1 MPSIDPIADARDRLA
16 DQVSAQ
22 SLRLTDSMAALLR
35 ENEARGVLK
44 SNETLM
50 QATLLCCEAVQDR
63 LDMFLEVLKEV
74 LKKTGGDDSEIGP
87 TELKELVAEFFRRE
101 DPFFRD
107 QLTNV
112 VIDVGVPAGVVDK
125 LHAKVERTRAHVL
138 TRLGVEIDILCRR
151 MKQKK
156 AMFWQSSQFAK
167 GVLALEIGCS
177 LATVWFAYL
186 WIHSPTTAIS
196 VQMVLTGS
204 MVYLL
209 GRFRRHIEAN
219 Y

>member
-1 MPSIDPIADARDRLA
+1 MPPTDPIVAAREKLA

-22 SLRLTDSMAALLR
+22 SLRFTDSIAALIR
-35 ENEARGVLK
+35 ENEARGTLK
-44 SNETLM
+44 SSETLM
-50 QATLLCCEAVQDR
+50 QATLLCCQALQDR
-63 LDMFLEVLKEV
+63 VDIFREILPDI
-74 LKKTGGDDSEIGP
+74 LKKLGGEKSEIGP
-87 TELKELVAEFFRRE
+87 TELKQLVAEFFRR
-101 DPFFRD
+101 DDTFFRE

-112 VIDVGVPAGVVDK
+112 VIAAGAPDVVDK
-125 LHAKVERTRAHVL
+125 LHTKVERTRAHVL

-151 MKQKK
+151 LKQTKT
-156 AMFWQSSQFAK
+156 MFWQSTSFVK
-167 GVLALEIGCS
+167 GVLAMEIACS
-177 LATVWFAYL
+177 LATVWFAYV

-196 VQMVLTGS
+196 VQMILTGS

>member
-16 DQVSAQ
+16 DQVSTQ
-22 SLRLTDSMAALLR
+22 SLRLSDSIAALIR
-35 ENEARGVLK
+35 ESDARGALK
-44 SNETLM
+44 SSETLM
-50 QATLLCCEAVQDR
+50 QATLLCCQTLQDR
-63 LDMFLEVLKEV
+63 LDIFLETLQDV
-74 LKKTGGDDSEIGP
+74 LKKAGGEMSEIGP
-87 TELKELVAEFFRRE
+87 SELKELVGEFFRR
-101 DPFFRD
+101 DDTFFRE

-112 VIDVGVPAGVVDK
+112 VIAAGTPDVVDK
-125 LHAKVERTRAHVL
+125 LHTKVERTRAHVL

-151 MKQKK
+151 IKQTKS
-156 AMFWQSSQFAK
+156 MFWQSTSFVK
-167 GVLALEIGCS
+167 GILVTEITCS

-196 VQMVLTGS
+196 VQMILTGS

>member
-1 MPSIDPIADARDRLA
+1 MPPTDPIAAAREKLA

-22 SLRLTDSMAALLR
+22 SLRLTDSIAALIR
-35 ENEARGVLK
+35 ENEARGELK
-44 SNETLM
+44 SSETLM
-50 QATLLCCEAVQDR
+50 QATLLCCQALQDR
-63 LDMFLEVLKEV
+63 VDMFLEILPDII
-74 LKKTGGDDSEIGP
+74 KKAGGEKSEIGP

-101 DPFFRD
+101 DTFFRE

-112 VIDVGVPAGVVDK
+112 VIAAGAPDVVDK
-125 LHAKVERTRAHVL
+125 LHTKVERTRAHVL

-151 MKQKK
+151 LKQTKT
-156 AMFWQSSQFAK
+156 MFWQSNSFVK
-167 GVLALEIGCS
+167 GVLAMEIACS
-177 LATVWFAYL
+177 LVTVWFAYL

-209 GRFRRHIEAN
+209 SRFRRHIEAN

>member
-1 MPSIDPIADARDRLA
+1 MPPIDPISDARDKLA
-16 DQVSAQ
+16 DKVSEQ
-22 SLRLTDSMAALLR
+22 SLRLTDSIAALIR

-50 QATLLCCEAVQDR
+50 QSTLLCCQALQDR
-63 LDMFLEVLKEV
+63 LDIFLEILQDV
-74 LKKTGGDDSEIGP
+74 LKKSGGEKSEIGP
-87 TELKELVAEFFRRE
+87 SELKELVAEFFRR
-101 DPFFRD
+101 DDTFFRE

-112 VIDVGVPAGVVDK
+112 VITAGAPDVVDK
-125 LHAKVERTRAHVL
+125 LHTKVERTRAHVL

-151 MKQKK
+151 LKQKK
-156 AMFWQSSQFAK
+156 TMFWQSTSFAK
-167 GVLALEIGCS
+167 GVMATEILCS
-177 LATVWFAYL
+177 LATVWFAYM

-196 VQMVLTGS
+196 VQMILTGS

>member
-1 MPSIDPIADARDRLA
+1 VPPTDPIVAAREKLA

-22 SLRLTDSMAALLR
+22 SLRLTDSIAALIR
-35 ENEARGVLK
+35 ENEARGELK
-44 SNETLM
+44 SSETLM
-50 QATLLCCEAVQDR
+50 QATLLCCQALQDR
-63 LDMFLEVLKEV
+63 VDMFLEILPDII
-74 LKKTGGDDSEIGP
+74 KKAGGEKSEIGP

-101 DPFFRD
+101 DTFFRE

-112 VIDVGVPAGVVDK
+112 VIAAGAPDVVDK
-125 LHAKVERTRAHVL
+125 LHTKVERTRAHVL

-151 MKQKK
+151 LKQTKT
-156 AMFWQSSQFAK
+156 MFWQSTSFVK
-167 GVLALEIGCS
+167 GILAMEIACS

-209 GRFRRHIEAN
+209 GRFRRHIEAS

>member
-16 DQVSAQ
+16 DQVSTQ
-22 SLRLTDSMAALLR
+22 SLRLSDSIAALIR
-35 ENEARGVLK
+35 ESDARGALK
-44 SNETLM
+44 SSETLM
-50 QATLLCCEAVQDR
+50 QATLLCCQTLQDR
-63 LDMFLEVLKEV
+63 LDIFLETLQDV
-74 LKKTGGDDSEIGP
+74 LKKAGGEMSEIGP
-87 TELKELVAEFFRRE
+87 SELKELVGEFFRR
-101 DPFFRD
+101 DDTFFRE

-112 VIDVGVPAGVVDK
+112 VIAAGTPDVVDK
-125 LHAKVERTRAHVL
+125 LHTKVERTRAHVL

-151 MKQKK
+151 IKQTKT
-156 AMFWQSSQFAK
+156 MFWQSTSFVK
-167 GVLALEIGCS
+167 GILVTEITCS

-196 VQMVLTGS
+196 VQMILTGS

>member
-1 MPSIDPIADARDRLA
+1 VPPIDPIVDARERLA

-22 SLRLTDSMAALLR
+22 SLRLTDSIAALIR
-35 ENEARGVLK
+35 ENEARGELK
-44 SNETLM
+44 SSETLM
-50 QATLLCCEAVQDR
+50 QATLLCCQALQDR
-63 LDMFLEVLKEV
+63 VDMFLEILPDII
-74 LKKTGGDDSEIGP
+74 KKAGGEKSEIGP
-87 TELKELVAEFFRRE
+87 TELKELVAEFFHRE
-101 DPFFRD
+101 DTFFRE

-112 VIDVGVPAGVVDK
+112 VIAAGAPDVVDK
-125 LHAKVERTRAHVL
+125 LHTKVERTRAHVL

-151 MKQKK
+151 LKQTKT
-156 AMFWQSSQFAK
+156 MFWQSTSFVK
-167 GVLALEIGCS
+167 GVLAMEIACS
-177 LATVWFAYL
+177 LATVWFAYV

-196 VQMVLTGS
+196 VQMILTGS

>member
-1 MPSIDPIADARDRLA
+1 VPPTDPIVAARDKLA

-22 SLRLTDSMAALLR
+22 SLRLTDSIAALIR
-35 ENEARGVLK
+35 ENEARGELK
-44 SNETLM
+44 SSETLM
-50 QATLLCCEAVQDR
+50 QATLLCCQALQDR
-63 LDMFLEVLKEV
+63 VDMFLEILPDII
-74 LKKTGGDDSEIGP
+74 KKAGGEKSEIGP

-101 DPFFRD
+101 DTFFRE

-112 VIDVGVPAGVVDK
+112 VIAAGAPDVVDK
-125 LHAKVERTRAHVL
+125 LHTKVERTRAHVL

-151 MKQKK
+151 LKQTKT
-156 AMFWQSSQFAK
+156 MFWQSTSFVK
-167 GVLALEIGCS
+167 GILAMEIACS

-209 GRFRRHIEAN
+209 GRFRRHIEAS

>member
-1 MPSIDPIADARDRLA
+1 VPPTDPIADAREKLA

-22 SLRLTDSMAALLR
+22 SLRLTDSIAALIR
-35 ENEARGVLK
+35 ENEASGTLK
-44 SNETLM
+44 SSETLM
-50 QATLLCCEAVQDR
+50 QATLLCCQALQDR
-63 LDMFLEVLKEV
+63 VDLFLETIPDI
-74 LKKTGGDDSEIGP
+74 LKKAGGEKSEIGP

-101 DPFFRD
+101 DTFFRE

-112 VIDVGVPAGVVDK
+112 VIAAGAPDVVDK
-125 LHAKVERTRAHVL
+125 LHTKVERTRAHVL

-151 MKQKK
+151 LKQTK
-156 AMFWQSSQFAK
+156 AMFWQSTSFVK
-167 GVLALEIGCS
+167 GVLTMEIACS

-196 VQMVLTGS
+196 VQMILTGS

>member
-1 MPSIDPIADARDRLA
+1 VPSIDPIADARDRLA
-16 DQVSAQ
+16 DQVSTQ
-22 SLRLTDSMAALLR
+22 SLRLTDSIAALIR
-35 ENEARGVLK
+35 ESDARGALK
-44 SNETLM
+44 SSETLM
-50 QATLLCCEAVQDR
+50 QATLLCCQTLQDR
-63 LDMFLEVLKEV
+63 LDIFLETLQDV
-74 LKKTGGDDSEIGP
+74 LKKAGGEMSEIGP
-87 TELKELVAEFFRRE
+87 SELKELVGEFFRR
-101 DPFFRD
+101 DDTFFRE

-112 VIDVGVPAGVVDK
+112 VIAAGTPDVVDK
-125 LHAKVERTRAHVL
+125 LHTKVERTRAHVL

-151 MKQKK
+151 IKQTKS
-156 AMFWQSSQFAK
+156 MFWQSTSFVK
-167 GVLALEIGCS
+167 GILVTEITCS

-196 VQMVLTGS
+196 VQMILTGS

>member
-1 MPSIDPIADARDRLA
+1 MPPIDPIADAREQLA
-16 DQVSAQ
+16 DKVSAQ
-22 SLRLTDSMAALLR
+22 NLRLTDSIAALLR
-35 ENEARGVLK
+35 ESEAQGTLK
-44 SNETLM
+44 SPETLM
-50 QATLLCCEAVQDR
+50 QCTLLCCQAIQDR
-63 LDMFLEVLKEV
+63 LEMFLEELQVV
-74 LKKTGGDDSEIGP
+74 LKKTGGEKSEIGP
-87 TELKELVAEFFRRE
+87 AELKELVGEFFRRE

-125 LHAKVERTRAHVL
+125 LYGKVERTRAHVL

-167 GVLALEIGCS
+167 GILALEIGCS

-196 VQMVLTGS
+196 VQMILTGS

>member
-1 MPSIDPIADARDRLA
+1 VPPIDPIVDARERLA

-22 SLRLTDSMAALLR
+22 SLRLTDSIAALIR
-35 ENEARGVLK
+35 ENEARGELK
-44 SNETLM
+44 SSETLM
-50 QATLLCCEAVQDR
+50 QATLLCCQALQDR
-63 LDMFLEVLKEV
+63 VDMFLEILPDII
-74 LKKTGGDDSEIGP
+74 KKAGGEKSEIGP
-87 TELKELVAEFFRRE
+87 TELKELVAEFFHRE
-101 DPFFRD
+101 DTFFRE

-112 VIDVGVPAGVVDK
+112 VIAAGAPDVVDK
-125 LHAKVERTRAHVL
+125 LHTKVERTRAHVL

-151 MKQKK
+151 LKQTKT
-156 AMFWQSSQFAK
+156 MFWQSTSFVK
-167 GVLALEIGCS
+167 GVLVTEITCS

-196 VQMVLTGS
+196 VQMILTGS

>member
-1 MPSIDPIADARDRLA
+1 MPQTDPIADAREKLA
-16 DQVSAQ
+16 DQVSTQ
-22 SLRLTDSMAALLR
+22 SLRLTDSIAALIR
-35 ENEARGVLK
+35 ENEARGELK
-44 SNETLM
+44 SSETLM
-50 QATLLCCEAVQDR
+50 QATLLCCQALQDR
-63 LDMFLEVLKEV
+63 VDMFLEIIPDI
-74 LKKTGGDDSEIGP
+74 LKKAGGDKDELGP
-87 TELKELVAEFFRRE
+87 TELKELVAEFFRR
-101 DPFFRD
+101 DDTFFRE

-112 VIDVGVPAGVVDK
+112 VIAAGAPDVVDK
-125 LHAKVERTRAHVL
+125 LHTKVERTRAHVL

-151 MKQKK
+151 LKQTKT
-156 AMFWQSSQFAK
+156 MFWQSTSFVK
-167 GVLALEIGCS
+167 GVLAMEIVCS

-196 VQMVLTGS
+196 VQMILTGS

>member
-1 MPSIDPIADARDRLA
+1 MPPTDPIVAAREKLA

-22 SLRLTDSMAALLR
+22 SLRLTDSIAALIR
-35 ENEARGVLK
+35 ENEARGELK
-44 SNETLM
+44 SSETLM
-50 QATLLCCEAVQDR
+50 QATLLCCQALQDR
-63 LDMFLEVLKEV
+63 VDMFLEILPDII
-74 LKKTGGDDSEIGP
+74 KKAGGEKSEIGP

-101 DPFFRD
+101 DTFFRE

-112 VIDVGVPAGVVDK
+112 VIAAGAPDVVDK
-125 LHAKVERTRAHVL
+125 LHTKVERTRAHVL

-151 MKQKK
+151 LKQTKT
-156 AMFWQSSQFAK
+156 MFWQSTSFVK
-167 GVLALEIGCS
+167 GILAMEIACS

-209 GRFRRHIEAN
+209 GRFRRHIEAS

>member
-1 MPSIDPIADARDRLA
+1 MPPIDPIADARGKLA
-16 DQVSAQ
+16 DQVSTQ
-22 SLRLTDSMAALLR
+22 SLRLTDSIAALIR
-35 ENEARGVLK
+35 ENEARGALK
-44 SNETLM
+44 SSETLM
-50 QATLLCCEAVQDR
+50 QATLLCCQTLQDR
-63 LDMFLEVLKEV
+63 LDIFLEILQDV
-74 LKKTGGDDSEIGP
+74 LKKAGGEKSEIGP
-87 TELKELVAEFFRRE
+87 SDLKELVGEFFRR
-101 DPFFRD
+101 DDTFFRE

-112 VIDVGVPAGVVDK
+112 VIAAGAPDVVDK
-125 LHAKVERTRAHVL
+125 LHTKVERTRAHVL

-151 MKQKK
+151 LKQTK
-156 AMFWQSSQFAK
+156 AMFWQSTSFVK
-167 GVLALEIGCS
+167 GVLTMEIACS

-196 VQMVLTGS
+196 VQMILTGS

>member
-1 MPSIDPIADARDRLA
+1 
-16 DQVSAQ
+16 
-22 SLRLTDSMAALLR
+22 
-35 ENEARGVLK
+35 
-44 SNETLM
+44 M
-50 QATLLCCEAVQDR
+50 QATLLCCQALQDR
-63 LDMFLEVLKEV
+63 VDMFLEILPDII
-74 LKKTGGDDSEIGP
+74 KKAGGEKSEIGP

-101 DPFFRD
+101 DTFFRE

-112 VIDVGVPAGVVDK
+112 VIAAGAPDVVDK
-125 LHAKVERTRAHVL
+125 LHTKVERTRAHVL

-151 MKQKK
+151 LKQTKT
-156 AMFWQSSQFAK
+156 MFWQSTSFVK
-167 GVLALEIGCS
+167 GILAMEIACS

-209 GRFRRHIEAN
+209 GRFRRHIEAS

>member
-1 MPSIDPIADARDRLA
+1 MPPTDPIADAREKLA

-22 SLRLTDSMAALLR
+22 SLRLTDSIAALIR
-35 ENEARGVLK
+35 ENEASGTLK
-44 SNETLM
+44 SSETLM
-50 QATLLCCEAVQDR
+50 QATLLCCQALQDR
-63 LDMFLEVLKEV
+63 VDLFLETIPDI
-74 LKKTGGDDSEIGP
+74 LKKAGGEKSEIGP

-101 DPFFRD
+101 DTFFRE

-112 VIDVGVPAGVVDK
+112 VIAAGAPDVVDK
-125 LHAKVERTRAHVL
+125 LHTKVERTRAHVL

-151 MKQKK
+151 LKQTK
-156 AMFWQSSQFAK
+156 AMFWQSTSFVK
-167 GVLALEIGCS
+167 GVLTMEIACS

-196 VQMVLTGS
+196 VQMILTGS

>member
-1 MPSIDPIADARDRLA
+1 VPSIDPIADARDRLA
-16 DQVSAQ
+16 DQVSTQ
-22 SLRLTDSMAALLR
+22 SLRLSDSIAALIR
-35 ENEARGVLK
+35 ESDARGALK
-44 SNETLM
+44 SSETLM
-50 QATLLCCEAVQDR
+50 QATLLCCQTLQDR
-63 LDMFLEVLKEV
+63 LDIFLETLQDV
-74 LKKTGGDDSEIGP
+74 LKKAGGEMSEIGP
-87 TELKELVAEFFRRE
+87 SELKELVGEFFRR
-101 DPFFRD
+101 DDTFFRE

-112 VIDVGVPAGVVDK
+112 VIAAGTPDVVDK
-125 LHAKVERTRAHVL
+125 LHTKVERTRAHVL

-151 MKQKK
+151 IKQTKS
-156 AMFWQSSQFAK
+156 MFWQSTSFVK
-167 GVLALEIGCS
+167 GILVTEITCS

-196 VQMVLTGS
+196 VQMILTGS

>member
-1 MPSIDPIADARDRLA
+1 VPPTDPIVAAREKLA

-22 SLRLTDSMAALLR
+22 SLRLTDSIAALIR
-35 ENEARGVLK
+35 ENEARGELK
-44 SNETLM
+44 SSETLM
-50 QATLLCCEAVQDR
+50 QATLLCCQALQDR
-63 LDMFLEVLKEV
+63 VDMFLEILPDII
-74 LKKTGGDDSEIGP
+74 KKAGGEKSEIGP

-101 DPFFRD
+101 DTFFRE

-112 VIDVGVPAGVVDK
+112 VIAAGATDVVDK
-125 LHAKVERTRAHVL
+125 LHTKVERTRAHVL

-151 MKQKK
+151 LKQTKT
-156 AMFWQSSQFAK
+156 MFWQSTSFVK
-167 GVLALEIGCS
+167 GILAMEIACS

-209 GRFRRHIEAN
+209 GRFRRHIEAS

>member
-1 MPSIDPIADARDRLA
+1 MPPIDPIADARNKLA
-16 DQVSAQ
+16 DQVSTQ
-22 SLRLTDSMAALLR
+22 SLRLTDSIAALIR
-35 ENEARGVLK
+35 ENEARGALK
-44 SNETLM
+44 SSETLM
-50 QATLLCCEAVQDR
+50 QATLLCCQTLQDR
-63 LDMFLEVLKEV
+63 LDIFLEILQDV
-74 LKKTGGDDSEIGP
+74 LKKAGGEKSEIGP
-87 TELKELVAEFFRRE
+87 SDLKELVGEFFRR
-101 DPFFRD
+101 DDTFFRE

-112 VIDVGVPAGVVDK
+112 VIEAGAPDVVDK

-151 MKQKK
+151 LKQTKT
-156 AMFWQSSQFAK
+156 MFWQSTSFVK
-167 GVLALEIGCS
+167 GVLAMEITCS

-196 VQMVLTGS
+196 VQMILTGS